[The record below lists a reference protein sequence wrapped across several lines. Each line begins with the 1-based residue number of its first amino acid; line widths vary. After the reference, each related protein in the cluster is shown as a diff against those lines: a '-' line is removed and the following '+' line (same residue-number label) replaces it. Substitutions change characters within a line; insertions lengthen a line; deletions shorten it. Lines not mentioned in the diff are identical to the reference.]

1 MGIIKPTLSLTA
13 NASTASTDAGPI
25 SISLALTAT
34 DSLTVD
40 SVQSKI
46 ITPANSGGPTL
57 LFSGND
63 YAGDSADTG
72 GTHGGFLYFK
82 NATASGTSLIYIGF
96 GAGPLQGGAAPA
108 DMGDGSTST
117 ALDNADDGTF
127 RFMTLKVGEF
137 AWFPWDYMQDIYC
150 GASSENQSLEYFLF
164 DRG

>member
-1 MGIIKPTLSLTA
+1 MGVITPTFTLTS
-13 NASTASTDAGPI
+13 NASTAATSAGPI
-25 SISLALTAT
+25 SVALSLSAT
-34 DSLTVD
+34 DELTVD
-40 SVQSKI
+40 SVESKI
-46 ITPANSGGPTL
+46 ITPANSGAPTL

-96 GAGPLQGGAAPA
+96 GTGPLQGGAAPA
-108 DMGDGSTST
+108 NMTAGGT
-117 ALDNADDGTF
+117 ALDNADDATF
-127 RFMTLKVGEF
+127 RFLTLKVGEF

-150 GASSENQSLEYFLF
+150 GASSVSQSLEYFLF